1 MVYDRLGNSCGYHLV
16 GGGSLIRNR
25 GACVL
30 VMQAPFV
37 FFYFNIM
44 YNKNN
49 EKNKATIEDLA
60 GMVQKGFAEVN
71 EKVDKLGIKTED
83 GLKDVSNRLDVLEHE
98 LLSIKKDLENVIYRH
113 EFELIKERV
122 KNLENRLTT
131 ALGKKKIK

>member
-1 MVYDRLGNSCGYHLV
+1 M
-16 GGGSLIRNR
+16 
-25 GACVL
+25 
-30 VMQAPFV
+30 
-37 FFYFNIM
+37 
-44 YNKNN
+44 K
-49 EKNKATIEDLA
+49 KNKATIEDLA

-131 ALGKKKIK
+131 ALSKKK

>member
-1 MVYDRLGNSCGYHLV
+1 M
-16 GGGSLIRNR
+16 
-25 GACVL
+25 
-30 VMQAPFV
+30 
-37 FFYFNIM
+37 
-44 YNKNN
+44 K
-49 EKNKATIEDLA
+49 KNKATIEDLA

-122 KNLENRLTT
+122 KKPLKRF
-131 ALGKKKIK
+131 